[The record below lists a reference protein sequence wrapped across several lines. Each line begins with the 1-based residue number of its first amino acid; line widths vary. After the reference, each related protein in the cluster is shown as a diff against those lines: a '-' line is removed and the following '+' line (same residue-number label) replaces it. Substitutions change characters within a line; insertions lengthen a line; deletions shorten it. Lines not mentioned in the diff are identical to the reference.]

1 MPYALDD
8 TKGALPLTQLFN
20 RSSLKVPGTLSG
32 KVALQCVAGGTMVV
46 KADSSL
52 VPGAPCD
59 HGFLSAA
66 GVAGAQANLALSV
79 PAGNICL
86 VQVFGVFAA
95 NAGNSL
101 TVSEDGGAVGSVVV
115 TPNAVTGF
123 TWSHYADNSAG
134 VADMLYTFV
143 SAGGDLQAGTFSQAT
158 VVS

>member
-20 RSSLKVPGTLSG
+20 RSSMKGPGSGSG

-46 KADSSL
+46 KADSTL

-59 HGFLSAA
+59 HGFL
-66 GVAGAQANLALSV
+66 VADVAPGPLPPLDLVV

-86 VQVFGVFAA
+86 VQVFGVFLAA
-95 NAGNSL
+95 AGTTL
-101 TVSEDGGAVGSVVV
+101 TVSEDGVGVGAIV
-115 TPNAVTGF
+115 TVPNAITGF

-134 VADMLYTFV
+134 VADMLYTFD
-143 SAGGDLQAGTFSQAT
+143 SANGTMAAGSFSQAT

>member
-20 RSSLKVPGTLSG
+20 RSSLKAPALASG
-32 KVALQCVAGGTMVV
+32 KAALQCVAGGTMVV
-46 KADSSL
+46 KADSTL
-52 VPGAPCD
+52 IPGAPCD

-66 GVAGAQANLALSV
+66 GVAGAQADLALTV

-95 NAGNSL
+95 SATNSL
-101 TVSEDGGAVGSVVV
+101 TVSEDAVPVGSVVV

-134 VADMLYTFV
+134 VADMAYTFV
-143 SAGGDLQAGTFSQAT
+143 SAGGDLAVGTFSQAT